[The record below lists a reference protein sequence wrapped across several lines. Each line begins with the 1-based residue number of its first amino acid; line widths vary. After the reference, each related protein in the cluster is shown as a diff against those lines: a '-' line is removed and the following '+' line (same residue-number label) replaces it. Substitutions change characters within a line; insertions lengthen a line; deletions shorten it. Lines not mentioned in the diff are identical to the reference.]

1 MSYTNQLNH
10 TTLCAKGKLSNVEK
24 KENKISNIDEI
35 CLRTPDL
42 FFASIKI

>member
-10 TTLCAKGKLSNVEK
+10 TRLCAKGKLSNVEK
-24 KENKISNIDEI
+24 KEKISNIDEI